1 MSLDNVHPLFTINVI
16 SPIGVQKE
24 IQKERKIIKTQL
36 DYEHAIIPEDSNVLG
51 YDVTDLFWGETGVEG
66 VTNEDVTSTFLPTP
80 PTPPPTEE
88 DYGEAY
94 EEDTEP
100 PIPPPPPTT
109 TMEINTNYPGYP
121 YEPPPF
127 NPIGYEPENTPTPR
141 NDSFDF
147 LLTPPIFDTT
157 TRSPYDE
164 VIGLPTTP
172 TPIDIDT
179 PPPTPIPDYSFTT
192 IKYTF
197 DLPSPPGPETQTRQK
212 IRMNSYDF
220 AVTPPDFGK
229 LTRSLIDDFNKY
241 FGFMFQ
247 NNKPSKLSTL
257 ARKPLNA
264 PLKTPLPLRTT
275 RRLSKY
281 LMRND
286 QKLNLMSHVTP
297 ASEKAMHD
305 FENRFR
311 HVATTPVQWWTA
323 KKSVRARVPLMPAAS
338 SLSKSEWWAQQHM
351 KNSAPVHREG
361 PLTPQEESGIF
372 SCVVGAFT
380 NIQVH
385 IHMTPRPETTICRSH
400 KELLRAGIEPAS
412 RCTAASCP
420 ANEGRLGED
429 VRNSGSNISP
439 TRPHLWWSDGSL
451 RRAWNA
457 MRRSHGS
464 GSGRAASYL
473 FFLKGINHSM
483 SSKYRDTFYP
493 RRDRQKCKL
502 RHVMPLYNV
511 HSLYTICVRCA
522 ILRCCGCVWLPPI
535 IFIGIHSLTLFFL
548 IINK

>member
-1 MSLDNVHPLFTINVI
+1 MKAIFITIFLNYELFLCKTVHKKTLNETFLTRNLHRSLIEIDSLLR
-16 SPIGVQKE
+16 GVQKE

-66 VTNEDVTSTFLPTP
+66 VTHEDVTSTFLPTP

-94 EEDTEP
+94 EENTEP

-164 VIGLPTTP
+164 VKGLPTTP
-172 TPIDIDT
+172 TPVDIDT

-257 ARKPLNA
+257 ARKPFNA
-264 PLKTPLPLRTT
+264 PLKTPHPPRTT
-275 RRLSKY
+275 KRLSKY
-281 LMRND
+281 LMRNE

-338 SLSKSEWWAQQHM
+338 SLSKSQLWAQQHM

-361 PLTPQEESGIF
+361 GLTPQEEPGFPPSQPDHKT
-372 SCVVGAFT
+372 AAT
-380 NIQVH
+380 
-385 IHMTPRPETTICRSH
+385 TTETTRLTARTGVFDSFGIPQYNPLTSTSLSTAASFNDTRLIFGDIGIKKSTKAPTERRVYLKMMEELNEGYLPIFLLEIFRITSLKDEKPV
-400 KELLRAGIEPAS
+400 KELLE
-412 RCTAASCP
+412 
-420 ANEGRLGED
+420 EVEL
-429 VRNSGSNISP
+429 
-439 TRPHLWWSDGSL
+439 
-451 RRAWNA
+451 
-457 MRRSHGS
+457 
-464 GSGRAASYL
+464 
-473 FFLKGINHSM
+473 
-483 SSKYRDTFYP
+483 
-493 RRDRQKCKL
+493 
-502 RHVMPLYNV
+502 HVN
-511 HSLYTICVRCA
+511 T
-522 ILRCCGCVWLPPI
+522 
-535 IFIGIHSLTLFFL
+535 
-548 IINK
+548 